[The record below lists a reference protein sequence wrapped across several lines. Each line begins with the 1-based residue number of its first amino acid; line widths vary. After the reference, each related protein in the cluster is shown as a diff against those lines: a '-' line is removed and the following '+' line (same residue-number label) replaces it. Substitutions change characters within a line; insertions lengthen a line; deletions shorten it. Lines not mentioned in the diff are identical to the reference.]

1 MMKKPE
7 HILDEFLVLNA
18 QNGDRKAMTMLV
30 SKWHGVLI
38 KQAYRNVHIM
48 VVAEDIVQDS
58 WHLIIR
64 KINTINDPARF
75 RVWATS
81 IVYNKSIDWIRRQ
94 QKQRE
99 VIQNQPPELI
109 EDQVDVNK
117 EELVS
122 VALKKLAKQQ
132 QLILS
137 MFYSDD
143 YSVSDIAKIL
153 KLPAGTVKSR
163 LFNARKK
170 LKETM
175 ESKNR

>member
-1 MMKKPE
+1 M
-7 HILDEFLVLNA
+7 
-18 QNGDRKAMTMLV
+18 
-30 SKWHGVLI
+30 
-38 KQAYRNVHIM
+38 
-48 VVAEDIVQDS
+48 
-58 WHLIIR
+58 
-64 KINTINDPARF
+64 NTINDPARF

-122 VALKKLAKQQ
+122 VALKKLPKQQ